1 MSVSVRLQVEGVDL
15 TQEATL
21 EAIAASDLAL
31 ALWATVDGV
40 QTATVY
46 PESDDITS
54 EVLRFA
60 RLLTCRI
67 RQARVVRVHRDLVSA
82 SDIAHRTGF
91 SRETVRKWAS
101 GSTERSFPAPF
112 GAVGEDSRTS
122 KIWLWPE
129 VARWLAANY
138 KFPVDVDWPDESTV
152 AHIEACLQKVPDYAT
167 QEWHAI
173 QVSWTGITALRNL
186 ELHTRASRMPLPQ
199 VHEFVKKLQGAM
211 SEQDEVVGA

>member
-1 MSVSVRLQVEGVDL
+1 MSVSVRLQVVGVDL
-15 TQEATL
+15 TREATL
-21 EAIAASDLAL
+21 EAIANSDLAS
-31 ALWATVDGV
+31 ALWAKVDGV
-40 QTATVY
+40 QTVTVY
-46 PESDDITS
+46 PDTDDVTS

-67 RQARVVRVHRDLVSA
+67 PYARVVRVHRDLVSA

-112 GAVGEDSRTS
+112 GAVGEGPRTS
-122 KIWLWPE
+122 KIWLWPD
-129 VARWLAANY
+129 VAQWLAATY
-138 KFPVDVDWPDESTV
+138 EFPVDVDWPDESTV

-173 QVSWTGITALRNL
+173 EVSWTAVEALRNIAF
-186 ELHTRASRMPLPQ
+186 HTRVAPSRI
-199 VHEFVKKLQGAM
+199 HEFSMKLQGAT
-211 SEQDEVVGA
+211 SEQDEVVSA